1 MNKKKKPTKQYLIKQ
16 VVDGFPY
23 IYVKTSNARLKNRI
37 VARLIKEGVE
47 TKVTLKYGTLETD
60 IEV

>member
-1 MNKKKKPTKQYLIKQ
+1 MNKKKKPTRQYLIKQ

-23 IYVKTSNARLKNRI
+23 IYARTSSPRLKNRI
-37 VARLIKEGVE
+37 VARLIKDGIE
-47 TKVTLKYGTLETD
+47 TKVALRIGTLETD